1 MCSPRKAAKIAQNSY
16 EPTHRVMN
24 RCVEAFGF
32 SRNRSYIYGMKV
44 EIMEHNNLN
53 GLNKRQVMQ
62 IIRRKMIQKSVPS
75 KKVYSR
81 KNRKQQKDLEN

>member
-1 MCSPRKAAKIAQNSY
+1 
-16 EPTHRVMN
+16 
-24 RCVEAFGF
+24 
-32 SRNRSYIYGMKV
+32 MKV